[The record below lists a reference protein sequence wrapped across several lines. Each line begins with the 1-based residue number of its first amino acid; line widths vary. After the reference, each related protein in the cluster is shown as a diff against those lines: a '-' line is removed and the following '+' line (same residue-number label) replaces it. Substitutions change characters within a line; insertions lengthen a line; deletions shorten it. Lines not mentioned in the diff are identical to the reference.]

1 MTSTALSELPIFKS
15 EAGSQL
21 FADCYEKLMTYWP
34 GPYET
39 MEIKTEFG
47 LCHVIAC
54 GPEEGKPVLMFHGMT
69 SNSALW
75 YPTIEAL
82 TDCRVYCIDTPGD
95 FGKSKVIKQIR
106 TPEDAVLW
114 MDQLLD
120 GLKLEKPAFIGHSM
134 GGWLCSNYA
143 TARPE
148 RIERLVLLAPVA
160 TFLPIPFLRLLRK
173 VYPAMLWPKPDR
185 IRRAWDWFCTKG
197 FSLPPHVMNLVI
209 AAYTHG
215 RSQLPVVPRVIS
227 KEAWSKL
234 SAPVLFLVGD
244 EEKIYKANKVMERVK
259 KTLQD
264 SEVILINGAGHCLII
279 EQQSAVNEAIRRF
292 ITVMDDRTA

>member
-1 MTSTALSELPIFKS
+1 
-15 EAGSQL
+15 
-21 FADCYEKLMTYWP
+21 
-34 GPYET
+34 
-39 MEIKTEFG
+39 
-47 LCHVIAC
+47 
-54 GPEEGKPVLMFHGMT
+54 
-69 SNSALW
+69 
-75 YPTIEAL
+75 
-82 TDCRVYCIDTPGD
+82 
-95 FGKSKVIKQIR
+95 
-106 TPEDAVLW
+106 
-114 MDQLLD
+114 
-120 GLKLEKPAFIGHSM
+120 
-134 GGWLCSNYA
+134 
-143 TARPE
+143 
-148 RIERLVLLAPVA
+148 VA